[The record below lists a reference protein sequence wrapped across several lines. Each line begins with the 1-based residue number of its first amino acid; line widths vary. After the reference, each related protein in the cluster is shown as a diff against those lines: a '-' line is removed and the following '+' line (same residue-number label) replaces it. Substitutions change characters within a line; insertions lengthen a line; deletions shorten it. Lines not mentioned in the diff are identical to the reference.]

1 MSAYNLGELGLIP
14 ELGRFPGEGK
24 SYPFQ
29 DFSLENSTDCVVHGV
44 AVSTGALYF
53 LVWLQVTVQYSLFQP
68 GVLPL
73 TFLIGLLTVS
83 FLRFHPSESVIISS
97 SFLKREGCPRW

>member
-1 MSAYNLGELGLIP
+1 MDVRLSKLQETVAGQ
-14 ELGRFPGEGK
+14 R
-24 SYPFQ
+24 
-29 DFSLENSTDCVVHGV
+29 SLCPAVHGV